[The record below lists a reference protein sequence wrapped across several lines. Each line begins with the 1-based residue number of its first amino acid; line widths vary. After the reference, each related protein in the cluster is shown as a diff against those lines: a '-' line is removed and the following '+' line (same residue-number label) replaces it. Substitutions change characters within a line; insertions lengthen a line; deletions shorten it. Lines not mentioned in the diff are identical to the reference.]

1 MYGVCSAKLTSQGLL
16 GDDSFWYTA
25 RNRFVFWCSGR
36 REIANKKR
44 GFLGKK
50 EMVRSF
56 ARSMEAEGA
65 DFKRILKIMEDEQ
78 KVLRKKVKKS

>member
-1 MYGVCSAKLTSQGLL
+1 MIS
-16 GDDSFWYTA
+16 
-25 RNRFVFWCSGR
+25 
-36 REIANKKR
+36 KR
-44 GFLGKK
+44 LKK

-78 KVLRKKVKKS
+78 KVLRKKVKKF

>member
-1 MYGVCSAKLTSQGLL
+1 MTDKQL
-16 GDDSFWYTA
+16 
-25 RNRFVFWCSGR
+25 
-36 REIANKKR
+36 KR
-44 GFLGKK
+44 

-56 ARSMEAEGA
+56 ASSKEAEGA